1 MGGRMSDLRQAAEQA
16 LDALNTCDPF
26 GYDGHRVRAEAIDAL
41 HAALDKLS
49 ADDVAEIRNAVRLR
63 EIARAAIVREYSNAA
78 LAARFGVSVRAVER
92 VLMRETHV
100 QTGGA

>member
-1 MGGRMSDLRQAAEQA
+1 MDRREYLTRAREFAPRG
-16 LDALNTCDPF
+16 DALPQT
-26 GYDGHRVRAEAIDAL
+26 
-41 HAALDKLS
+41 KLS